1 MENPISSR
9 LTKGREEKVTI
20 FQTSV
25 LLQMVKYENGWSSN
39 EELKRQSQ
47 TSLQKLR
54 FQEKLDR

>member
-25 LLQMVKYENGWSSN
+25 MLQMVKYENGWSSN

-54 FQEKLDR
+54 FQEELDR

>member
-54 FQEKLDR
+54 FQEELDP